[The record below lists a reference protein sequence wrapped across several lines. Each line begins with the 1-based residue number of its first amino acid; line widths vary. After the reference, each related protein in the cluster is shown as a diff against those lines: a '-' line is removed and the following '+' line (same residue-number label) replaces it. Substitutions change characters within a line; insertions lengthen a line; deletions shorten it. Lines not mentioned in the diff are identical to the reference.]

1 MQNNSNV
8 ILYIPP
14 AQRVGSRLKK
24 NIEAVVMADNI
35 TLVQD
40 AEKLDRILRK
50 PLNNV
55 DAAVL
60 LNVSEENL
68 LDILPLRDSLLR
80 IPVILILSDQKSQT
94 LAKGHTLRPR
104 FISYT
109 DSDFTDVRAVLEK
122 LISKSRDPFYE
133 QALYN

>member
-14 AQRVGSRLKK
+14 TQRVGSRLKK
-24 NIEAVVMADNI
+24 NIEAVVMEDDI
-35 TLVQD
+35 TLVQS
-40 AEKLDRILRK
+40 AENLDRILRK

-60 LNVSEENL
+60 LNASEESL

-80 IPVILILSDQKSQT
+80 IPVILILSDQKNQT
-94 LAKGHTLRPR
+94 LAKGHALRPR

-109 DSDFTDVRAVLEK
+109 DSDFRDVRAVLKK
-122 LISKSRDPFYE
+122 LIRKSRDSFCE
-133 QALYN
+133 KALYN

>member
-14 AQRVGSRLKK
+14 TQRVGSRLKK
-24 NIEAVVMADNI
+24 NIEAVVMEDSI
-35 TLVQD
+35 TLVQS
-40 AEKLDRILRK
+40 AENLDRILRK

-60 LNVSEENL
+60 LNVSEESL

-80 IPVILILSDQKSQT
+80 IPVILILSDQKNQT

-104 FISYT
+104 FIGYT
-109 DSDFTDVRAVLEK
+109 DSDFRDVRAVLKK
-122 LISKSRDPFYE
+122 LIRKSRDSFCE
-133 QALYN
+133 KALYN